1 MVVVS
6 TGENM
11 DIDGMVALME
21 YRDIGGESKPV
32 MLFFKHGLIAEK
44 FWKST
49 SITTI

>member
-1 MVVVS
+1 
-6 TGENM
+6 M